1 MAGTLTA
8 VERRNR
14 FVGMLA
20 LFLALF
26 TLGMGFAAV
35 PLYRIFCERTG
46 YDGTTRRA
54 TAAEAAAV
62 KLADGEINVRF
73 DANVERGMPWT
84 FGPEAPGDVVRF
96 GGRHI
101 AFFHAVNNSDQPV
114 IGQATYNVAPEQ
126 SARYFNKIQC
136 FCFNRQTLKPHEE
149 VRMPVVYFV
158 DPSFKD
164 DPDNKDVQTITLS
177 YTFHQIHDT
186 AAKPLD
192 RAQSGG

>member
-1 MAGTLTA
+1 
-8 VERRNR
+8 
-14 FVGMLA
+14 
-20 LFLALF
+20 
-26 TLGMGFAAV
+26 MGFAAV

-62 KLADGEINVRF
+62 KLADGEVNVRF
-73 DANVERGMPWT
+73 DANIERGLPWT

-114 IGQATYNVAPEQ
+114 TGQATYNVAPEQ
-126 SARYFNKIQC
+126 AARYFNKIQC

-149 VRMPVVYFV
+149 VRMPVVYYV

-177 YTFHQIHDT
+177 YTFHQIRDT